1 MFAITMVAV
10 ILHLEPIKISESGA
24 ILLIV
29 TTSIYALLI
38 GMRMRGFIFQRA
50 FAIVHQGD
58 GMLKI
63 ELQPSKPTR
72 IYPGQH
78 VWLRIS
84 SKGYNYL
91 PFTESHPFTIASWE
105 KAEDGKA
112 KSITFLID
120 PRKGFTRKLKQLVD
134 DNTTNFSSYNKL
146 VAMSKTDPRNRELQK
161 KAKAESKRFKLAFF
175 DGPYGQPI
183 RAEEFGTVILYAT
196 GIGVGAQLAVVK
208 HLLESRESGNA
219 KTQRITLLWE
229 VEHEFFVEEK
239 TGAKRIIKDTA
250 YTMVLN
256 LLQQDCDRLSRL
268 RVSPEKEFEYK
279 SGWQGASPDQ
289 GYPRPVP
296 TRLHNVPDTYHVP
309 GDDSPG
315 KTKSFETK
323 RIALDP
329 DSSLSDQLNDDNCRG
344 STWVSVCAYPGF
356 ARALRNVVARKG
368 LHFHEHEFRPKKT
381 SVLSVNV

>member
-1 MFAITMVAV
+1 MIAV
-10 ILHLEPIKISESGA
+10 ILHLEPLKVSESA
-24 ILLIV
+24 PILLIV
-29 TTSIYALLI
+29 ATSMYVLLI

-50 FAIVHQGD
+50 FVIVHQGD
-58 GMLKI
+58 GMLKV
-63 ELQPSKPTR
+63 ELQPLKPAR
-72 IYPGQH
+72 IYPGQY

-105 KAEDGKA
+105 KARDGKA

-134 DNTTNFSSYNKL
+134 DNTTNFGSYDSL
-146 VAMSKTDPRNRELQK
+146 VAMSKTDPRDHELQK

-183 RAEEFGTVILYAT
+183 RAEEYGTVILYAT
-196 GIGVGAQLAVVK
+196 GIGIGAQLAVVK

-250 YTMVLN
+250 YTMVLD
-256 LLQQDCDRLSRL
+256 LLQQDSDRLSRL

-289 GYPRPVP
+289 GYPRSVP
-296 TRLHNVPDTYHVP
+296 TRLHNVPDTYHIP
-309 GDDSPG
+309 KDDSPG
-315 KTKSFETK
+315 KTGSFDTL
-323 RIALDP
+323 RINLDP
-329 DSSLSDQLNDDNCRG
+329 NSSLNDQLNDDNRRG
-344 STWVSVCAYPGF
+344 TTLVSG
-356 ARALRNVVARKG
+356 
-368 LHFHEHEFRPKKT
+368 
-381 SVLSVNV
+381 